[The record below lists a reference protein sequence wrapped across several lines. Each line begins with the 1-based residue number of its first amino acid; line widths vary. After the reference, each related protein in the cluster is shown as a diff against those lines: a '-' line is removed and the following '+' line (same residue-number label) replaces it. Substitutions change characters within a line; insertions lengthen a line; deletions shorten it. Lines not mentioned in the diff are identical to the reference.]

1 MVAWPQAGAGSV
13 QGVTIEGKWVSE
25 IPRAYLDKY
34 ELTCLYWLV
43 ASARNAAGM
52 GMAIREPRGSRR
64 RPDIDPPKVER
75 IPARSG
81 LSRAEVIANQRQRI
95 FDGMAAAAA
104 YHGYE
109 DTKITDV
116 VELAGLSRATF
127 YEHFRGKEVCFAA
140 AYEDGVE
147 RLASAVEA
155 AAGREANWE
164 EAVSSGLRAAL
175 EFLAA
180 DPALA
185 HLLLVESLAAARPA
199 RLEHERSLVRL
210 AEALRPPA
218 DAPGGE
224 AVPEETLRLLAGG
237 LASHI
242 SGRVLAG
249 EGKRLA
255 EDHDLLLRYLL
266 TPTVTA
272 NARVASG

>member
-1 MVAWPQAGAGSV
+1 M
-13 QGVTIEGKWVSE
+13 
-25 IPRAYLDKY
+25 
-34 ELTCLYWLV
+34 
-43 ASARNAAGM
+43 
-52 GMAIREPRGSRR
+52 
-64 RPDIDPPKVER
+64 
-75 IPARSG
+75 
-81 LSRAEVIANQRQRI
+81 IANQRRRI
-95 FDGMAAAAA
+95 LDGLAAALA

-127 YEHFRGKEVCFAA
+127 YEHFKGKEICFSA

-147 RLASAVEA
+147 RLAAVVEA
-155 AAGREANWE
+155 AARQEGDWDAQLS
-164 EAVSSGLRAAL
+164 AGLQAGL
-175 EFLAA
+175 DFLAA

-218 DAPGGE
+218 KVPGGE

-237 LASHI
+237 LASHV
-242 SGRVLAG
+242 SARVLAG
-249 EGKRLA
+249 EGERLP

-266 TPTVTA
+266 VPTAAA
-272 NARVASG
+272 NARVATG